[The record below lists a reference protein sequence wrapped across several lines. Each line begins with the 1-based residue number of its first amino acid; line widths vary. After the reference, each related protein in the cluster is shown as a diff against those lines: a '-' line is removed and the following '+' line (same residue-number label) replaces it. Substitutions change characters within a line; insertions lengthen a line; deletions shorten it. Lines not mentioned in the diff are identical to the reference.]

1 MYSVDA
7 IPASVACQANYGG
20 LQGMGISIIIPQGVT
35 CPPKTGPEVML
46 GFGPKT
52 LDVFYGPLHP
62 PHMPKMFLERDADT
76 DVV

>member
-1 MYSVDA
+1 MYEVNA
-7 IPASVACQANYGG
+7 MPVRIACQANHGE

-52 LDVFYGPLHP
+52 LDVFYGHLHP
-62 PHMPKMFLERDADT
+62 LQMTEVL
-76 DVV
+76 